1 MFGEYYTCTMY
12 LRMQYT
18 GYRKGMGI
26 GMKKQLAGGNTSFD
40 NVLPE
45 YGRKKLL
52 MYADTFRDLANTFS
66 DMPRQEKELQ
76 IAGERVSAYSMP
88 EAGGEVQAYGMETGD
103 GMPGYGAMPDERMAE
118 NKRLPVLDRQE
129 YLWKRRLVENRDLMA
144 GHLMEMAQ
152 IMTRIAE
159 ESYRFIHMSER
170 KVKQL
175 AHALREENILLKE
188 VYLLEKENGHKEIN
202 LVMRAGK
209 NANPAVEEVGNL
221 LSVLL
226 NLRLVPA
233 GISSI
238 FVGKEWTGYQYIEEP
253 KFHVL
258 TGVAKAVK
266 ETENI
271 SGDNYSFME
280 VREGVLTTVLS
291 DGMGS
296 GEKACKDSELII
308 DFMEKFLEA
317 GFAKETAVQMINGA
331 LIAGGENQNMSTLD
345 ICQLDLY
352 TGICEFIKIGSA
364 PSYVKRENLVEQI
377 SARNFPLGVFYEID
391 METVRRRLM
400 DGDYIIMLSDG
411 ILDALSQGIGEEML
425 PEMLGKI
432 TLKNPAEM
440 ANHILN
446 FCLHQSRGRVRDDM
460 TVMVVGIWENL

>member
-1 MFGEYYTCTMY
+1 
-12 LRMQYT
+12 
-18 GYRKGMGI
+18 MGF

-66 DMPRQEKELQ
+66 EMQKQEENLPPM
-76 IAGERVSAYSMP
+76 GERVSAYGKEEEIS
-88 EAGGEVQAYGMETGD
+88 EGAVYGMETGD
-103 GMPGYGAMPDERMAE
+103 GAPGYGVVSREGMAD
-118 NKRLPVLDRQE
+118 KDKLPALDRQE

-144 GHLMEMAQ
+144 DHLMEMAQ

-175 AHALREENILLKE
+175 SHALKEENILLKE
-188 VYLLEKENGHKEIN
+188 VCLLEKENGHKEIN

-226 NLRLVPA
+226 NLRLVPSRS
-233 GISSI
+233 SSI
-238 FVGKEWTGYQYIEEP
+238 FVGKEWGNYQYIEEP

-266 ETENI
+266 ETESI

-280 VREGVLTTVLS
+280 VKEGMLTAVLS

-296 GEKACKDSELII
+296 GDKACKDSELII

-345 ICQLDLY
+345 MCQLDLY

-411 ILDALSQGIGEEML
+411 ILDGLSQGIGEGML

-432 TLKNPAEM
+432 ALKNPAEM

-460 TVMVVGIWENL
+460 TVMVIGVWESL

>member
-1 MFGEYYTCTMY
+1 MRYA
-12 LRMQYT
+12 

-26 GMKKQLAGGNTSFD
+26 GMKKQFAGGNTSFD

-66 DMPRQEKELQ
+66 DIQRQERELQ
-76 IAGERVSAYSMP
+76 PVGGRESAYNM
-88 EAGGEVQAYGMETGD
+88 EAGNEISAGSV
-103 GMPGYGAMPDERMAE
+103 MPGEGTDD
-118 NKRLPVLDRQE
+118 KDSQPVLDRQE
-129 YLWKRRLVENRDLMA
+129 YLWKRRLAENRDLMA
-144 GHLMEMAQ
+144 DQLMEMAQ
-152 IMTRIAE
+152 IMTRIAD

-175 AHALREENILLKE
+175 AHALKEENILLKE
-188 VYLLEKENGHKEIN
+188 VCLLEKENGHKEIN
-202 LVMRAGK
+202 LIMRTGK
-209 NANPAVEEVGNL
+209 NGNPAVEEVGNL

-226 NLRLVPA
+226 NLRLVPSRS
-233 GISSI
+233 SSI
-238 FVGKEWTGYQYIEEP
+238 FVGKEWCGYQFIEEP

-280 VREGVLTTVLS
+280 VREGMLTAVLS

-296 GEKACKDSELII
+296 GEKACRDSELVI

-345 ICQLDLY
+345 MCQLDLH

-364 PSYVKRENLVEQI
+364 PSYIKRENLVEQI
-377 SARNFPLGVFYEID
+377 SARNFPLGVFHEID

-411 ILDALSQGIGEEML
+411 ILDGLSQGIGEEML